1 MNGDSAGWTE
11 DVFPNLT
18 DEAKRLILRMTNLD
32 PTKRAT
38 MSEIVE
44 DSYWV
49 ESFEVFSDLRYVG
62 ACLMCYLFPAAEC
75 CPAIMPGRESAPR
88 WLSFR
93 GSSKDVLEVLSGEV
107 RPSDELVRRHHRAAP
122 SM

>member
-1 MNGDSAGWTE
+1 VKENDMNGDSAGWTE

-49 ESFEVFSDLRYVG
+49 EVEK
-62 ACLMCYLFPAAEC
+62 
-75 CPAIMPGRESAPR
+75 
-88 WLSFR
+88 
-93 GSSKDVLEVLSGEV
+93 SSVTYGTSERV
-107 RPSDELVRRHHRAAP
+107 
-122 SM
+122 

>member
-1 MNGDSAGWTE
+1 VKQNDMNGNSAGWTE
-11 DVFPNLT
+11 DVIPNLT

-49 ESFEVFSDLRYVG
+49 EVEK
-62 ACLMCYLFPAAEC
+62 
-75 CPAIMPGRESAPR
+75 
-88 WLSFR
+88 
-93 GSSKDVLEVLSGEV
+93 SSVTYGTSERV
-107 RPSDELVRRHHRAAP
+107 
-122 SM
+122 